1 VERIIKNYDERNTLI
16 AHNTE
21 ENIEKTIE
29 IGTWAGLAFIA
40 HIELSSGR
48 AIKILSKYRTEHVMI
63 NRPADRGHIC
73 LTKNGSLAGERRKKE
88 SASSILTCD
97 FYNGYEFYKQSPQTG

>member
-1 VERIIKNYDERNTLI
+1 MERIIKNYDERNTLI

-29 IGTWAGLAFIA
+29 IGIWAGLAVYP

-48 AIKILSKYRTEHVMI
+48 AIKIISKYRTEHVMI
-63 NRPADRGHIC
+63 NTPADRGI
-73 LTKNGSLAGERRKKE
+73 
-88 SASSILTCD
+88 
-97 FYNGYEFYKQSPQTG
+97 FV

>member
-29 IGTWAGLAFIA
+29 IGTWAG
-40 HIELSSGR
+40 
-48 AIKILSKYRTEHVMI
+48 
-63 NRPADRGHIC
+63 
-73 LTKNGSLAGERRKKE
+73 
-88 SASSILTCD
+88 
-97 FYNGYEFYKQSPQTG
+97 

>member
-16 AHNTE
+16 AHITE

-29 IGTWAGLAFIA
+29 IGRSPGLAVYP

-48 AIKILSKYRTEHVMI
+48 AIKIISKYRTEYVMI
-63 NRPADRGHIC
+63 NRPADRGI
-73 LTKNGSLAGERRKKE
+73 
-88 SASSILTCD
+88 
-97 FYNGYEFYKQSPQTG
+97 FV